1 MDNYLLDRETLEK
14 IVDGIMSAKEAEAP
28 SSQNAEEKS
37 ALREEYIK
45 KLDDKIATAIF
56 SSLNNQQLQEIR
68 ELFSKE
74 DSSPE
79 TFEQF
84 FKGAGVDVERIIA
97 DTAIEFKDEISG
109 GTHG

>member
-45 KLDDKIATAIF
+45 QLDDKIATAVF
-56 SSLNNQQLQEIR
+56 SSLNNQQLQEIKQ
-68 ELFSKE
+68 LFNRE

-79 TFEQF
+79 SFEQF
-84 FKGAGVDVERIIA
+84 FKNAGINVEKIIT
-97 DTAIEFKDEISG
+97 DTAMDFKDEISG
-109 GTHG
+109 GINV